1 MKYRWQRDHPLLVFQ
16 FPANFFT
23 AATPV
28 PREDQKHPKVMTQLN
43 MTVFIALLFPL

>member
-16 FPANFFT
+16 FPANFFLLQLQS
-23 AATPV
+23 P
-28 PREDQKHPKVMTQLN
+28 EKDQKRPKVMTQLN